1 MNSLQPLDILE
12 NISSTYKGLWKII
25 ESKIINNYELPQW
38 DSNVLLPYAEW
49 LPLLLD
55 ISKPD
60 WKKGL
65 KQGDMMP
72 INGIDF
78 TSICAIGTW
87 RYSKG
92 IYKVDDLIAKNLIK
106 TDISIKIPSMLLLNQ
121 PEWSIYVDTTNF
133 DIFLKDKKVIGFWS
147 NINCFHTATSTYSN
161 QFFLIITPLFESGFA
176 EMLSVS
182 ILLNPNKNQS
192 IEEIT
197 DSIPKILGKFT
208 DPSSRTNEQITEIN
222 DFKKIVVQILLLIC
236 QPEPDISEDKKQI
249 TSLNNRTY
257 PVKIKNQLRL
267 FEAKKIKKF
276 DVGHRTGNELRQSIS
291 NYLNSGKKVEPH
303 LRRAH
308 WHGYW
313 KGSKKQNEQ
322 IFFYKWIPP
331 ILVSSEED
339 NHLTIPTK

>member
-161 QFFLIITPLFESGFA
+161 QFF
-176 EMLSVS
+176 
-182 ILLNPNKNQS
+182 
-192 IEEIT
+192 
-197 DSIPKILGKFT
+197 
-208 DPSSRTNEQITEIN
+208 
-222 DFKKIVVQILLLIC
+222 
-236 QPEPDISEDKKQI
+236 
-249 TSLNNRTY
+249 
-257 PVKIKNQLRL
+257 
-267 FEAKKIKKF
+267 
-276 DVGHRTGNELRQSIS
+276 
-291 NYLNSGKKVEPH
+291 
-303 LRRAH
+303 
-308 WHGYW
+308 
-313 KGSKKQNEQ
+313 
-322 IFFYKWIPP
+322 
-331 ILVSSEED
+331 
-339 NHLTIPTK
+339 